1 MLSFVDVLRTI
12 ISNTDWQIFISTHE
26 ERFYE
31 IMKVKL
37 NPQYYNS
44 KFLKFKEE
52 GIIVEDTEWQ
62 E

>member
-1 MLSFVDVLRTI
+1 MLRTI

>member
-1 MLSFVDVLRTI
+1 MI
-12 ISNTDWQIFISTHE
+12 EN
-26 ERFYE
+26 
-31 IMKVKL
+31 
-37 NPQYYNS
+37 YNS

>member
-1 MLSFVDVLRTI
+1 MIIGEKYTILPFTI
-12 ISNTDWQIFISTHE
+12 IISTHE
-26 ERFYE
+26 ENFYE

-37 NPQYYNS
+37 SSEYYNS